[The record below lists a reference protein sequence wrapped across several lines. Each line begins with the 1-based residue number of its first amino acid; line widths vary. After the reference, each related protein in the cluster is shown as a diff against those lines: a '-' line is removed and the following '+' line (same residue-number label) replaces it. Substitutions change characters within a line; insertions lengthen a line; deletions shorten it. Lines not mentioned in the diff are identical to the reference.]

1 MDFENEEA
9 RLVFLRYA
17 LPCSETLVK
26 RGVISQS
33 YRRRLMKA
41 IFLNK
46 KIPENSEKIFKVANL
61 MCEKIAK
68 RFGKKSIDKNIVRK
82 YFLFNHDKIVDRR
95 YKIFRDFD
103 PLICRLYSGKV
114 INMKNGKAVVQ
125 TIIGRKKYKM
135 YPFQNLKKG
144 DSVVVHRD
152 IVIEKINESLAKK
165 LWKLKESYFKSNK
178 I

>member
-1 MDFENEEA
+1 
-9 RLVFLRYA
+9 
-17 LPCSETLVK
+17 
-26 RGVISQS
+26 
-33 YRRRLMKA
+33 MKA

-68 RFGKKSIDKNIVRK
+68 SLGKKAIDESIVRK
-82 YFLFNHDKIVDRR
+82 YFLFNHDKVVDKR

-103 PLICRLYSGKV
+103 PLACRLYSGRI
-114 INMKNGKAVVQ
+114 INIKNRKATVQ

-144 DSVVVHRD
+144 DSVIVHRD
-152 IVIEKINESLAKK
+152 IIIERISESLEKK

-178 I
+178 A